1 MGRSEKEVKRMEGA
15 LHISGS
21 DGDGGG
27 PGLAFEEGDK
37 EFWVVEE
44 IGAEAWG

>member
-1 MGRSEKEVKRMEGA
+1 MGKSEKKVKRMEGA
-15 LHISGS
+15 LQISGS
-21 DGDGGG
+21 NGNGGG